1 MGAQRS
7 LTPNTNFGSSPTSN
21 SRGRVSWRQGNK
33 FRARSGPVNPTSKA
47 SSDARSLG
55 STGQHSGQHWRLKRG
70 QGAPSARPRTAQ
82 PGPEARTRSPDPK
95 ARQPAGARWLAVARD
110 SCPLPLRLPSI
121 LRPLA
126 AAVGTA
132 GSPSVLPRARPAP
145 AAEVW
150 QRGAGEGAAADGDCR
165 KAGC

>member
-1 MGAQRS
+1 MQ
-7 LTPNTNFGSSPTSN
+7 
-21 SRGRVSWRQGNK
+21 
-33 FRARSGPVNPTSKA
+33 KA
-47 SSDARSLG
+47 LLLV
-55 STGQHSGQHWRLKRG
+55 LK
-70 QGAPSARPRTAQ
+70 
-82 PGPEARTRSPDPK
+82 
-95 ARQPAGARWLAVARD
+95 
-110 SCPLPLRLPSI
+110 CPLNRHGGPYLGRTEVALTLRLPSI